1 MQANEL
7 LSKGNWLSS
16 ANRALS
22 LPVKRLLLLSIIA
35 LTAIVI
41 FMTINLRGNI
51 QYILVHR
58 GLILATMLL
67 VAFAAGVATVLFQ
80 TVTNNRILTP
90 SVMGLE
96 ALFILIQTMLVFF
109 VDADGFRVLGITGK
123 FLCESALLLLFSVFL
138 YRWLL
143 TGVGINLHKV
153 LLVGLVCGTLFR
165 SLSSLMQRLLS
176 PGEFAI
182 LQGRVFAT
190 FTRAPAEIIAVST
203 GIIVIVALIVW
214 RMRHCLDI
222 IALGRNTAI
231 NLGVAYQ
238 KKITT
243 ILLLVSLLVAIST
256 ALVGPLTFLGLLI
269 ANLAYPIVGSFRHQ
283 YLLPGVFL
291 LGTITLVGG
300 QLILER
306 LLNMSGTLSVVIEF
320 IGGALFIYL
329 LIKKAPV

>member
-1 MQANEL
+1 M
-7 LSKGNWLSS
+7 
-16 ANRALS
+16 
-22 LPVKRLLLLSIIA
+22 I
-35 LTAIVI
+35 I
-41 FMTINLRGNI
+41 FMTINLSGNI

-67 VAFAAGVATVLFQ
+67 VAFASGVATVLFQ

-96 ALFILIQTMLVFF
+96 ALFILIQTMLIFF
-109 VDADGFRVLGITGK
+109 IDANGFRALGITGK

-143 TGVGINLHKV
+143 SGVGVNLHKV

-165 SLSSLMQRLLS
+165 SISNLMQRLLS

-182 LQGRVFAT
+182 LQGRIFAT
-190 FTRAPAEIIAVST
+190 FTRAAPEIIAVSA
-203 GIIVIVALIVW
+203 GIIVMVGVVDVIS
-214 RMRHCLDI
+214 
-222 IALGRNTAI
+222 LGRNTAI

-238 KKITT
+238 KKITV

-269 ANLAYPIVGSFRHQ
+269 ANLAYPIVGSYRHQ

-291 LGTITLVGG
+291 LGVITLVGG

-306 LLNMSGTLSVVIEF
+306 VLNMAGTLSVVIEF
-320 IGGALFIYL
+320 VGGALFIYL

>member
-1 MQANEL
+1 MQANEH
-7 LSKGNWLSS
+7 SS
-16 ANRALS
+16 TGALAHEKNKTLS
-22 LPVKRLLLLSIIA
+22 LPAKRLMLLSFIA
-35 LTAIVI
+35 LGAIVL

-51 QYILVHR
+51 HYVLVHR

-67 VAFAAGVATVLFQ
+67 VAFAAGIATVLFQ

-96 ALFILIQTMLVFF
+96 ALFILIQTLLIFF
-109 VDADGFRVLGITGK
+109 VDANGFRVLGITGK

-190 FTRAPAEIIAVST
+190 FTRAAPEIIALST
-203 GIIVIVALIVW
+203 GIIIIVGIVVW
-214 RMRHCLDI
+214 RMRHCLDV

-238 KKITT
+238 KK
-243 ILLLVSLLVAIST
+243 
-256 ALVGPLTFLGLLI
+256 
-269 ANLAYPIVGSFRHQ
+269 
-283 YLLPGVFL
+283 
-291 LGTITLVGG
+291 
-300 QLILER
+300 
-306 LLNMSGTLSVVIEF
+306 
-320 IGGALFIYL
+320 
-329 LIKKAPV
+329 

>member
-1 MQANEL
+1 MQVEEYPSKDHL
-7 LSKGNWLSS
+7 LPGTNRTLSVP
-16 ANRALS
+16 A
-22 LPVKRLLLLSIIA
+22 KRLLLLGVIA
-35 LTAIVI
+35 LVAIVI
-41 FMTINLRGNI
+41 FMTINLGGNI
-51 QYILVHR
+51 QYILIHR

-67 VAFAAGVATVLFQ
+67 VAFASGVATVLFQ

-96 ALFILIQTMLVFF
+96 ALFILIQTLLIFF
-109 VDADGFRVLGITGK
+109 VDANGFRVLGITGK
-123 FLCESALLLLFSVFL
+123 FLCESALLVLFSVFL

-153 LLVGLVCGTLFR
+153 LLIGLVCGTLFR
-165 SLSSLMQRLLS
+165 SISSLMQRLLS

-190 FTRAPAEIIAVST
+190 FTRAAPEIIAVSA
-203 GIIVIVALIVW
+203 GITVLVALAVW
-214 RMRHCLDI
+214 RMHHCLDV
-222 IALGRNTAI
+222 IALGRNSAV

-238 KKITT
+238 KKITV
-243 ILLLVSLLVAIST
+243 ILLLVSLLVAMST

-269 ANLAYPIVGSFRHQ
+269 ANLAYPIMGTFRHQ

-291 LGTITLVGG
+291 LGAITLVGG

-320 IGGALFIYL
+320 VGGALFIYL

>member
-1 MQANEL
+1 MQAEYSSKDH
-7 LSKGNWLSS
+7 LSQDIKLRLSRP
-16 ANRALS
+16 A
-22 LPVKRLLLLSIIA
+22 KRLLLLSSIA
-35 LTAIVI
+35 LVAMII
-41 FMTINLRGNI
+41 FMTINLSGNI
-51 QYILVHR
+51 RYVLVHR

-67 VAFAAGVATVLFQ
+67 VAFAAGTATVLFQ

-96 ALFILIQTMLVFF
+96 ALFILIQTMLIFF
-109 VDADGFRVLGITGK
+109 VDANGFRVLGITGK

-143 TGVGINLHKV
+143 TGIGINLHKV

-165 SLSSLMQRLLS
+165 SLSSLIQRLLS

-190 FTRAPAEIIAVST
+190 FTRAVPEIIAVSA
-203 GIIVIVALIVW
+203 GITLMVGITVW

-222 IALGRNTAI
+222 IALGRSTAI

-256 ALVGPLTFLGLLI
+256 ALVGPLTFLGLLV
-269 ANLAYPIVGSFRHQ
+269 ANLAYQVVGSFRHQ

-291 LGTITLVGG
+291 LGAITLVGG

>member
-1 MQANEL
+1 MQANEYSSPSS
-7 LSKGNWLSS
+7 LSQEKNKILSS
-16 ANRALS
+16 PA
-22 LPVKRLLLLSIIA
+22 KRLLLLSVIA
-35 LTAIVI
+35 LVAMVI

-51 QYILVHR
+51 QYVLVHR
-58 GLILATMLL
+58 GLILATMVL
-67 VAFAAGVATVLFQ
+67 VAFAAGIATVLFQ

-96 ALFILIQTMLVFF
+96 ALFILIQTMLIFF
-109 VDADGFRVLGITGK
+109 VDANGFRVLGITGK
-123 FLCESALLLLFSVFL
+123 FICESALLLLFSVFL

-176 PGEFAI
+176 PGEFAV

-190 FTRAPAEIIAVST
+190 FTRAAPEIIALST
-203 GIIVIVALIVW
+203 GIIILVAITIW

-269 ANLAYPIVGSFRHQ
+269 ANLAYPLVGSLRHQ

-291 LGTITLVGG
+291 LGVITLVGG

-320 IGGALFIYL
+320 VGGALFIYL

>member
-1 MQANEL
+1 MQAEYSSKDH
-7 LSKGNWLSS
+7 LSQDIKLRLSRP
-16 ANRALS
+16 A
-22 LPVKRLLLLSIIA
+22 KRLLLLSSIA
-35 LTAIVI
+35 LVAMII
-41 FMTINLRGNI
+41 FMTINLSGNI
-51 QYILVHR
+51 RYVLVHR

-67 VAFAAGVATVLFQ
+67 VAFAAGTATVLFQ

-96 ALFILIQTMLVFF
+96 ALFILIQTMLIFF
-109 VDADGFRVLGITGK
+109 VDANGFRVLGITGK

-143 TGVGINLHKV
+143 TGIGINLHKV

-190 FTRAPAEIIAVST
+190 FTRAAPEIIAVSA
-203 GIIVIVALIVW
+203 GITLMVGITVW

-222 IALGRNTAI
+222 IALGRSTAI

-256 ALVGPLTFLGLLI
+256 ALVGPLTFLGLLV
-269 ANLAYPIVGSFRHQ
+269 ANLAYQVVGSFRHQ

-291 LGTITLVGG
+291 LGAITLVGG

>member
-1 MQANEL
+1 MQVNEYSSPRSL
-7 LSKGNWLSS
+7 PQEKNKSLSS
-16 ANRALS
+16 PA
-22 LPVKRLLLLSIIA
+22 KRLFLLSIIA
-35 LTAIVI
+35 LVAMVI
-41 FMTINLRGNI
+41 FMTINIRGNI
-51 QYILVHR
+51 QYVLVHR
-58 GLILATMLL
+58 GLILATMVL
-67 VAFAAGVATVLFQ
+67 VAFAAGIATVLFQ

-96 ALFILIQTMLVFF
+96 ALFILIQTTLIFF
-109 VDADGFRVLGITGK
+109 VDANGFRVLGITGK
-123 FLCESALLLLFSVFL
+123 FVCESALLLLFSVFL

-165 SLSSLMQRLLS
+165 SLSTLMQRLLS
-176 PGEFAI
+176 PGEFAV

-190 FTRAPAEIIAVST
+190 FTRAAPEILALSA
-203 GIIVIVALIVW
+203 GIIIIVAITIW

-269 ANLAYPIVGSFRHQ
+269 ANLTYPLVGSFRHQ

-291 LGTITLVGG
+291 LGVITLVGG

-320 IGGALFIYL
+320 VGGALFIYL

>member
-1 MQANEL
+1 M
-7 LSKGNWLSS
+7 
-16 ANRALS
+16 
-22 LPVKRLLLLSIIA
+22 
-35 LTAIVI
+35 
-41 FMTINLRGNI
+41 
-51 QYILVHR
+51 
-58 GLILATMLL
+58 
-67 VAFAAGVATVLFQ
+67 
-80 TVTNNRILTP
+80 
-90 SVMGLE
+90 
-96 ALFILIQTMLVFF
+96 
-109 VDADGFRVLGITGK
+109 LGITGK

-176 PGEFAI
+176 PGEFAV

-190 FTRAPAEIIAVST
+190 FTRAAPEIIALST
-203 GIIVIVALIVW
+203 GIIILVAITIW

-238 KKITT
+238 KNHHYLT
-243 ILLLVSLLVAIST
+243 IGLIAGRYIDGTCRAVN
-256 ALVGPLTFLGLLI
+256 FLGLLI
-269 ANLAYPIVGSFRHQ
+269 ANLAYPLVGSFRHQ

-291 LGTITLVGG
+291 LGVITLVGG

-320 IGGALFIYL
+320 VGGALFIYL
-329 LIKKAPV
+329 LIKRLRCD

>member
-1 MQANEL
+1 MQVNEL

-22 LPVKRLLLLSIIA
+22 LPAKRLLLLSIIA

-123 FLCESALLLLFSVFL
+123 FLCESALLLLL
-138 YRWLL
+138 PPL
-143 TGVGINLHKV
+143 VGAESPPPIALPIANSAITPVAAHTNPHLGSNKV
-153 LLVGLVCGTLFR
+153 LDG
-165 SLSSLMQRLLS
+165 
-176 PGEFAI
+176 
-182 LQGRVFAT
+182 
-190 FTRAPAEIIAVST
+190 
-203 GIIVIVALIVW
+203 
-214 RMRHCLDI
+214 
-222 IALGRNTAI
+222 
-231 NLGVAYQ
+231 
-238 KKITT
+238 
-243 ILLLVSLLVAIST
+243 
-256 ALVGPLTFLGLLI
+256 
-269 ANLAYPIVGSFRHQ
+269 
-283 YLLPGVFL
+283 
-291 LGTITLVGG
+291 
-300 QLILER
+300 
-306 LLNMSGTLSVVIEF
+306 
-320 IGGALFIYL
+320 
-329 LIKKAPV
+329 

>member
-1 MQANEL
+1 MQAEYSSKDH
-7 LSKGNWLSS
+7 LSQDIKLRLSRP
-16 ANRALS
+16 A
-22 LPVKRLLLLSIIA
+22 KRLLLLSSIA
-35 LTAIVI
+35 LVAMII
-41 FMTINLRGNI
+41 FMTINLSGNI
-51 QYILVHR
+51 RYVLVHR

-67 VAFAAGVATVLFQ
+67 VAFAAGTATVLFQ

-96 ALFILIQTMLVFF
+96 ALFILIQTMLIFF
-109 VDADGFRVLGITGK
+109 VDANGFRVLGITGK

-143 TGVGINLHKV
+143 TGIGINLHKV

-190 FTRAPAEIIAVST
+190 FTRAVPEIIAVSA
-203 GIIVIVALIVW
+203 GITLMVGITVW

-222 IALGRNTAI
+222 IALGRSTAI

-256 ALVGPLTFLGLLI
+256 ALVGPLTFLGLLV
-269 ANLAYPIVGSFRHQ
+269 ANLAYQVVGSFRHQ

-291 LGTITLVGG
+291 LGAITLVGG

>member
-1 MQANEL
+1 MRAEEY
-7 LSKGNWLSS
+7 S
-16 ANRALS
+16 AKNTLFQGINKALT
-22 LPVKRLLLLSIIA
+22 LPAKRLLLLSIITLGA
-35 LTAIVI
+35 MII
-41 FMTINLRGNI
+41 FMTINLSGNI

-67 VAFAAGVATVLFQ
+67 VAFASGVATVLFQ

-96 ALFILIQTMLVFF
+96 ALFILIQTMLIFF
-109 VDADGFRVLGITGK
+109 IDANGFRALGITGK

-143 TGVGINLHKV
+143 SGVGVNLHKV

-165 SLSSLMQRLLS
+165 SISNLMQRILS

-182 LQGRVFAT
+182 LQGRIFAT
-190 FTRAPAEIIAVST
+190 FTRAAPEIIAVSA
-203 GIIVIVALIVW
+203 GIIVMVGVVIW
-214 RMRHCLDI
+214 RQRHCLDV

-238 KKITT
+238 KKITV

-269 ANLAYPIVGSFRHQ
+269 ANLAYPIVGSYRHQ

-291 LGTITLVGG
+291 LGVITLVGG

-306 LLNMSGTLSVVIEF
+306 VLNMAGTLSVVIEF
-320 IGGALFIYL
+320 VGGALFIYL

>member
-1 MQANEL
+1 MQVNEL

-22 LPVKRLLLLSIIA
+22 LPAKRLLLLSIIA

-283 YLLPGVFL
+283 YLLPGVFM